1 MKSFFKNNLEKEKNN
16 IIKKELSKCF
26 IIEEDKKTLNVLIE
40 ENKILKN
47 QENEYLNEIN
57 NYKEQIIK
65 KEQEMKSIINKF
77 EKQINE
83 LKNDNYNKQL

>member
-1 MKSFFKNNLEKEKNN
+1 MFYNHHISTSLLVLKKNK
-16 IIKKELSKCF
+16 
-26 IIEEDKKTLNVLIE
+26 
-40 ENKILKN
+40 
-47 QENEYLNEIN
+47 ENEYLNEIN

-83 LKNDNYNKQL
+83 LKNDNYNKQLFQNLKKMKNK